1 MALSVVTRPFFFAL
15 IPASLGFNRFEK
27 LSFPLFAPP
36 EAALGFNRF
45 WVGGRRRRRR
55 LGLAASAAFRFN
67 RYMYP
72 LHIQVKTLTKGSRSP
87 SSDSFPK
94 PPTQSTKR
102 KLGVFQSTS
111 EAPTPSAGREQENP
125 RRRRGSYF
133 GKSAPKAR
141 LIFWEIRAE
150 GAAHIFT
157 FLRFWSSRD
166 LVGL

>member
-1 MALSVVTRPFFFAL
+1 MGAAAGGGWAF
-15 IPASLGFNRFEK
+15 
-27 LSFPLFAPP
+27 SFK
-36 EAALGFNRF
+36 RF

-55 LGLAASAAFRFN
+55 LVAAALAAFGFN
-67 RYMYP
+67 RFWVGGCRFKVI
-72 LHIQVKTLTKGSRSP
+72 LVHVIDIQVKTLTKGSRSP

-133 GKSAPKAR
+133 EKSAPKAR
-141 LIFWEIRAE
+141 LVFWEIRAE
-150 GAAHIFT
+150 GAAHILGNPRRRRGSYFEILT
-157 FLRFWSSRD
+157 SSY
-166 LVGL
+166 